1 MSGRPTTRRSTRW
14 CRLLLVLC
22 VAAAIALPSLA
33 AGLGARSVVDKGHAT
48 GATMSDAF
56 DDTQAVASMARAERS
71 SLLVVF
77 VAGASIAWVLTPQWR
92 RAAAT
97 RPVVRSRRGVPGG
110 VGLRAPPAPAAV

>member
-33 AGLGARSVVDKGHAT
+33 ARLGASSVVDAGHST
-48 GATMSDAF
+48 SATMSDAF
-56 DDTQAVASMARAERS
+56 DDAQAVASVVRAERS
-71 SLLVVF
+71 SLLVAL
-77 VAGASIAWVLTPQWR
+77 VAGTSIAWVLMPQWR
-92 RAAAT
+92 RAVVS

-110 VGLRAPPAPAAV
+110 VGLRAPPAPHAA